1 MRRWLLRC
9 NVPHSIS
16 IAIAFVC
23 IAVPATAARFCV
35 LPATLPF
42 DVDDGRHHLVD
53 AMVLEEFI
61 RASIEVTPSAEVDA
75 ARRAVSPRHPKIYDP
90 RTGSPV
96 QDELAAYEADLDQT
110 IREGL
115 KCDGLIQVGVKY
127 LLAFYANEDA
137 RWDGARRTVNDDSE
151 GLAAQIAHL
160 GKIGANETGL
170 VPALSLWI
178 RVTDT
183 RGRDVSFRSA
193 GIEPLAGVTLAG
205 GIESLPEDQWLRDP
219 EALRTAIQSALG
231 PNARWLRER
240 GWPRGIPDRAEIP
253 W

>member
-1 MRRWLLRC
+1 MRRCRLRWI
-9 NVPHSIS
+9 VLHSIS

-42 DVDDGRHHLVD
+42 DVDDGRRQLVD
-53 AMVLEEFI
+53 AMVLEEFV
-61 RASIEVTPSAEVDA
+61 RASIEVKPSAEVDT
-75 ARRAVSPRHPKIYDP
+75 ARRAVIQRHPKLYDP

-96 QDELAAYEADLDQT
+96 RNELAAYDADLDQT
-110 IREGL
+110 FREGL
-115 KCDGLIQVGVKY
+115 KCDGLIHVGVKY
-127 LLAFYANEDA
+127 LLAFYANEDV

-151 GLAAQIAHL
+151 GLAALVAHL

-170 VPALSLWI
+170 VPVLSIWI

-183 RGRDVSFRSA
+183 RQREVSFRSA

-205 GIESLPEDQWLRDP
+205 GIEPLPEDRWLRDP

-231 PNARWLRER
+231 PDARWLRER
-240 GWPRGIPDRAEIP
+240 GWPRGIPGRAELP